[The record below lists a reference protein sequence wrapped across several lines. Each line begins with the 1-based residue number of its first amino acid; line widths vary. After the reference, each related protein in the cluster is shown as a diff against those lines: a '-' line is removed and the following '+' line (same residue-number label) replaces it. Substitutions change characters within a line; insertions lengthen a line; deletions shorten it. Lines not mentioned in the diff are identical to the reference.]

1 MLSLTY
7 HSFLSNQAPV
17 FFSAAQYLCL
27 SILLQ
32 KHRSWSKLLP
42 LSGKAIV
49 KTFVIADVLTIILQ
63 IVGAALIGVAESNLA
78 EGMQPPL
85 TPEQANDILRAGL
98 AIQVFFITIFLSLLI
113 LLIVRL
119 MRSGTYKE
127 TVQSWREKVILII
140 LIGSTFFIYL
150 RTVYRLAEAAAG
162 VESGPTLNQPLFAAL
177 ETVPVFIAVVA
188 WTVLPIHTL
197 L

>member
-1 MLSLTY
+1 M
-7 HSFLSNQAPV
+7 
-17 FFSAAQYLCL
+17 
-27 SILLQ
+27 
-32 KHRSWSKLLP
+32 
-42 LSGKAIV
+42 
-49 KTFVIADVLTIILQ
+49 IADVLTIILQ
-63 IVGAALIGVAESNLA
+63 IVGAALIGVAESNIA

-98 AIQVFFITIFLSLLI
+98 AIQVFFITIFLSLLC
-113 LLIVRL
+113 LLLFRL
-119 MRSGTYKE
+119 IKTSTYKQ
-127 TVQSWREKVILII
+127 TVQGWREKAILTI
-140 LIGSTFFIYL
+140 LTGSTFFIYL

-197 L
+197 V